1 MQVIHIHPWWSGDR
15 ISCQMVETPKPQ
27 HISLQ
32 SVINNVIFLS
42 KRIMINYL
50 HCIISH
56 ICIYIYTHTIIYH
69 QSSHISLSNAEMH
82 AGCSS
87 AHHGQSS
94 ILCWTQAQKN
104 PWNQWNPYSCW
115 VALGEFGWFYL
126 IQSNCILLH
135 PRSLVMYTLYIIT
148 PNHPF

>member
-42 KRIMINYL
+42 KRIMTNYIFTL
-50 HCIISH
+50 YNHS
-56 ICIYIYTHTIIYH
+56 YIYTIIYN
-69 QSSHISLSNAEMH
+69 QSSHISLSNSEMH

-87 AHHGQSS
+87 AHHDQSS
-94 ILCWTQAQKN
+94 ILCWNQAQKN
-104 PWNQWNPYSCW
+104 PWNQWNPLQLLGLRW
-115 VALGEFGWFYL
+115 VNLVGFFL

-135 PRSLVMYTLYIIT
+135 PQLIGYVYIYIYIL
-148 PNHPF
+148 